1 MDRREIKDQIEGIKR
16 DIEYLENNRAS
27 QVMIRENRDI
37 YETSETFRRMVEE
50 QRQLEDEAVR
60 IWIIEIEKLE
70 GMMK

>member
-60 IWIIEIEKLE
+60 I
-70 GMMK
+70 